1 MSCACCTRL
10 ATSNRPSPVE
20 NDVERLSR
28 LGRDVDKAVVLLATH
43 DSRYVTAAEIMVD
56 GGLVAVTC

>member
-1 MSCACCTRL
+1 
-10 ATSNRPSPVE
+10 VE

-28 LGRDVDKAVVLLATH
+28 LGRDVDKAVVFLATH

-56 GGLVAVTC
+56 GGLVAATR